1 MINIGGNTQI
11 VDVRL
16 GGTRI
21 DKIYKSSD
29 DGTSTLVY
37 WRPGLAKPY
46 LDFEFYGG
54 VVSFDPYNVTWRGQG
69 TSGKGAGAWTYIGQG
84 DKGDIWRFTCLPYS
98 TNNIGYHDLGWPRLF
113 TYGVS
118 GGVGSDL
125 TYNNL
130 GCYCDIISSGNLSI
144 NEMRN
149 FGEAFREAS
158 VIQNICLLPFANA
171 TNVSGMFNGCVDMAS
186 GQLDEYTYLS
196 SLADVPVHS
205 DTFAFCG
212 TASSSG
218 TAELN
223 QIPVGWGGNLAPAA
237 LNMYLSRDSKRTS
250 WLVSIDLIHGN
261 PFFTVGFAID
271 IYTTGSVSQYAGVN
285 MRKTNVRWNTDRG
298 ASPSTSS
305 TWYYYPCFF
314 QGSLKSSPSGAPQF
328 DWFALSEQP
337 NGSLSGSSGD
347 MPGTLDY
354 NLFGSISAITWSDWA
369 SATPYSE
376 DDIYFGFFVTDL
388 SPTDIWTDNID
399 PLNGAYGLLYNSY
412 FNTSVTMKF
421 ITN

>member
-1 MINIGGNTQI
+1 MIKIGNTKI
-11 VDVRL
+11 IDVRL
-16 GGTRI
+16 GSTRI

-54 VVSFDPYNVTWRGQG
+54 VADFDPYNVIWKGQG
-69 TSGKGAGAWTYIGQG
+69 TNGKGAGAWTYIGQG
-84 DKGDIWRFTCLPYS
+84 NKGKIWRFTCLPYS
-98 TNNIGYHDLGWPRLF
+98 TGNIGYHDLGWPRLF
-113 TYGVS
+113 SYGVA

-125 TYNNL
+125 TFGKL
-130 GCYCDIISSGNLSI
+130 SCYCDIISYGNLSI

-158 VIQNICLLPFANA
+158 AIQNICLLPFANA

-186 GQLDEYTYLS
+186 GQLAEYTYLS

-218 TAELN
+218 IAELD
-223 QIPVGWGGNLAPAA
+223 QIPVGWGGNFAPVSR
-237 LNMYLSRDSKRTS
+237 YVDLSQDSKRTS
-250 WLVSIDLIHGN
+250 WVISGYDAHGN
-261 PFFTVGFAID
+261 PFLTVGFAID

-298 ASPSTSS
+298 SSPATNT

-314 QGSLKSSPSGAPQF
+314 QGSLMSSPYGAPYIT
-328 DWFALSEQP
+328 WFALSEQP

-347 MPGTLDY
+347 MPGTIDY
-354 NLFGSISAITWSDWA
+354 NTFGSISAITWSNRA
-369 SATPYSE
+369 RETPYST

-388 SPTDIWTDNID
+388 SPTEIWTDHID

-412 FNTSVTMKF
+412 FNTTVELKY
-421 ITN
+421 IAN